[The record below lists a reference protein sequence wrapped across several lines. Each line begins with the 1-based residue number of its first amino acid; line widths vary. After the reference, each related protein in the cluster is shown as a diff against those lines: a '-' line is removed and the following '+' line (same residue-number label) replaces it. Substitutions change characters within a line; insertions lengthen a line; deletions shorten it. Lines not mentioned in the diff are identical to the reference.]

1 MKMTIPRVVLALSAM
16 SASMIGSMAAQWLNY
31 PDPQT
36 PRQPDG
42 KPNLSAPAPR
52 LNGKP
57 DLTGLW
63 EADPTPMTE
72 LKQALP
78 PGFFDLQIDLPN
90 ASKYLLNLLWGFK
103 PEQDPTK
110 PEAAAILKQRSES
123 NAKEAPTSR
132 CLPGSI
138 PVTLL
143 LLPFKIVQ
151 TPRQI
156 VMLFEHYDPPRQIFT
171 DGRRLPQQLDPS
183 WTGYATGSWRGN
195 TLEVESRG
203 YNDKGWL
210 DAIGH
215 PRSESLRL
223 TERYRRRNFGHLVLD
238 LTVDDSKYYSRPFT
252 VSLPFHLIPDSDV
265 LEAVCEENERDVVH
279 LRN

>member
-1 MKMTIPRVVLALSAM
+1 MTIPRVVLALSAM
-16 SASMIGSMAAQWLNY
+16 SASMIGSMAAQWLNH
-31 PDPQT
+31 PDPKT
-36 PRQPDG
+36 LRQRDG
-42 KPNLSAPAPR
+42 KPNLSAPTPR

-63 EADPTPMTE
+63 EADGTPRSE

-78 PGFFDLQIDLPN
+78 PDFFDLQIDVPN
-90 ASKYLLNLLWGFK
+90 LTKYVVNLLWDFK
-103 PEQDPTK
+103 PEQDPTR
-110 PEAAAILKQRSES
+110 PEAAALVKQRSES
-123 NAKEAPTSR
+123 NGPTSR

-138 PVTLL
+138 PITLL

-171 DGRRLPQQLDPS
+171 DGRRLPEQLDPS
-183 WTGYATGSWRGN
+183 WTGYATGTWQDN
-195 TLEVESRG
+195 TLVVESRG

-210 DAIGH
+210 DAVGH

-223 TERYRRRNFGHLVLD
+223 TERYRRRDFGHLVLE
-238 LTVDDSKYYSRPFT
+238 LTVDDPKYYSRPFT

-265 LEAVCEENERDVVH
+265 LEAVCEENEKDYVH